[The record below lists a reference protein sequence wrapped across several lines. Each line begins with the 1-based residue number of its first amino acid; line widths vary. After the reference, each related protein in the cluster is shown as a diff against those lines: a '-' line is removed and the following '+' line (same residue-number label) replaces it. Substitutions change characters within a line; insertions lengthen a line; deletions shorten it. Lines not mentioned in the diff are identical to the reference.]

1 MTRTTNAR
9 VAGYTFLLYIII
21 GITQMIVGRSI
32 PDVSGTTESL
42 ANIASHVSLYRFNM
56 ILGFTTGF
64 IALTLAVALYGV
76 TREEDN
82 ELAVLAMMCRV
93 GEGISI
99 FVPMLASLG
108 LVWLATHTSPPDGSL
123 ALAEFLMKVK
133 GFNVWIA
140 ATMFAVGST
149 IYCWLMLRGRMIPAT
164 LAWLGLIASV
174 LLVIGLP
181 LRMTG
186 VIGSTASMVLW
197 IPMAAFEIPLGL
209 WFIVKGVR

>member
-9 VAGYTFLLYIII
+9 VAGYTFLLYIVI

-32 PDVSGTTESL
+32 PDVAGTTESL

-76 TREEDN
+76 TRDEDN
-82 ELAVLAMMCRV
+82 ELAVLAMVCRV
-93 GEGISI
+93 GEGVSI

-108 LVWLATHTSPPDGSL
+108 LIWLATHASPPAGSL

-133 GFNVWIA
+133 GFNVFVA

-149 IYCWLMLRGRMIPAT
+149 IFCWLMLRGRMIPT
-164 LAWLGLIASV
+164 GLAWLGIAASV
-174 LLVIGLP
+174 LLVVGLP
-181 LRMTG
+181 LRMTEVLG
-186 VIGSTASMVLW
+186 GTAGMLMW
-197 IPMAAFEIPLGL
+197 IPMAAFEIPLGV
-209 WFIVKGVR
+209 WFIVKGVK